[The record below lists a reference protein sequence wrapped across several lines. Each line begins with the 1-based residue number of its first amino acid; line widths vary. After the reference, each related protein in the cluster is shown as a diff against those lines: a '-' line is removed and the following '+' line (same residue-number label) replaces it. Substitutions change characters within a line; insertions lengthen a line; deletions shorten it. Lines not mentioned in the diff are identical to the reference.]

1 MPRRYRVILTDAAEA
16 ERNSLSPHPKRE
28 IKKELRKL
36 NDGTDRP
43 NVKPLEGVPD
53 TWTVR
58 VNRLRIVFELYRQAQ
73 IIQVIRIRPRPT
85 AYEGIERPPRSDR
98 SPR

>member
-1 MPRRYRVILTDAAEA
+1 MSPRPRRDV
-16 ERNSLSPHPKRE
+16 KQ
-28 IKKELRKL
+28 ELRKL
-36 NDGTDRP
+36 NEGTDRP
-43 NVKPLEGVPD
+43 NVKQLEGVQN

-58 VNRLRIVFELYRQAQ
+58 VNRLRIIFELDEAERT
-73 IIQVIRIRPRPT
+73 IRVIRIRPRPT

>member
-16 ERNSLSPHPKRE
+16 ERHSLSPHPKRE
-28 IKKELRKL
+28 IKQELRKL
-36 NDGTDRP
+36 NEGTDRP

-58 VNRLRIVFELYRQAQ
+58 VNRLRIVFELDEAERT
-73 IIQVIRIRPRPT
+73 IRVIRIRPRPT
-85 AYEGIERPPRSDR
+85 AYEGIERPPR
-98 SPR
+98 